1 MNDND
6 TNPDDERR
14 LVDIKTL
21 AAILGVGERYIRR
34 LVQERRVPFIKLGH
48 YIRFDLR
55 EIWPWLDGFR
65 RPQLRPARLPGRNV

>member
-1 MNDND
+1 MTDNAR
-6 TNPDDERR
+6 TMTTSVGSSTSRPSP
-14 LVDIKTL
+14 T
-21 AAILGVGERYIRR
+21 ILGVGARYIRR

>member
-1 MNDND
+1 MNDSD

-48 YIRFDLR
+48 YVRFDLQ
-55 EIWPWLDGFR
+55 EIWVWVDGFR